1 MDEGTPRGV
10 RFSALSLTTI
20 ASKLAPTGI
29 GTTDSLQ
36 KKPPAPLKHGAWRFF
51 MPAGILKK
59 PCCTHCN
66 VLEVVLQ
73 SIGWM
78 LKAA

>member
-1 MDEGTPRGV
+1 V
-10 RFSALSLTTI
+10 
-20 ASKLAPTGI
+20 
-29 GTTDSLQ
+29 TDSPQNTARTLQ
-36 KKPPAPLKHGAWRFF
+36 QRGLAVFYACWNSEKTVLYSH
-51 MPAGILKK
+51 L
-59 PCCTHCN
+59 N

>member
-1 MDEGTPRGV
+1 MTDGPKTPPEPFNNG
-10 RFSALSLTTI
+10 S
-20 ASKLAPTGI
+20 
-29 GTTDSLQ
+29 
-36 KKPPAPLKHGAWRFF
+36 WRFF
-51 MPAGILKK
+51 LPAGILKK

>member
-1 MDEGTPRGV
+1 
-10 RFSALSLTTI
+10 
-20 ASKLAPTGI
+20 
-29 GTTDSLQ
+29 
-36 KKPPAPLKHGAWRFF
+36 

-59 PCCTHCN
+59 PCCTDFD